1 MRRII
6 YVFLSLI
13 LMSCGNEKV
22 AGISTDPARETGVAK
37 TTLQSI
43 LSGMERGRYKE
54 GELLVKF
61 KSGVISAASLRTHQ
75 AINARVLNRSLN
87 LEHIELPEDISVRD
101 AVMRY
106 MNDPDVEYAEPNYIR
121 KVRVTPNDTY
131 FSQQWGLQKISA
143 PQAWDINTGSTV
155 AVAVIDTGIYF
166 NHPDLS
172 ANIWTNAGE
181 SNCSDGIDNDLNGYI
196 DDCRGWNFV
205 ANNNSPMD
213 DEGHGTHVGGII
225 GAAGNNGIGVSG
237 VAWNLKLM
245 PLKILDHEG
254 SGTIADEIRA
264 ITYAVAKGAKVI
276 NASFS
281 GSDFSNAEYD
291 AIASANTAGVLVAAA
306 AGNGGADSIGD
317 NNDFAPEYPAS
328 YNLPNIIS
336 VAATDQNDLLAYFS
350 NYGFNSVDIAAP
362 GFAIYSTYPPAGYV
376 NSSGTSMATPFV
388 SGLAGLLQGY
398 YTSFTHSQI
407 RSTIFTYADSLP
419 SLSGK
424 VQTGARVNAYRA
436 LSSLATPSG
445 LNASAISGSQISL
458 AWTDNAT
465 GEDGYKVERKKGS
478 GSYSQ
483 IATAAS
489 QLQSSSTPK
498 SYTDASLTDGTNYT
512 YRVSAYNTIGNSS
525 YSNEVSATTL
535 INPPAGLSATA
546 ISTSQINLSWTDNS
560 QTEEGYIIERKSSVG
575 DFAQIATV
583 GPNTTAYP
591 NTGLNSATLYIYR
604 VRAYSTT
611 AGNSSYSNEASATTH
626 TPTDGGSSSGGGGCS
641 IGARQNMPTTVADIA
656 VLLLPAVIIALLR
669 RRQLRQQ

>member
-22 AGISTDPARETGVAK
+22 AGISIDPARETGVAK

-87 LEHIELPEDISVRD
+87 LEHIKLPEDISVRD

-143 PQAWDINTGSTV
+143 HQAWDINTGSTV

-172 ANIWTNAGE
+172 ANIWANAGE

-245 PLKILDHEG
+245 PLKILNSNGEG
-254 SGTIADEIRA
+254 TVANELRA
-264 ITYAVAKGAKVI
+264 ISYAVAKGAKVI

-317 NNDFAPEYPAS
+317 NNDLAPEYPAS
-328 YNLPNIIS
+328 YTLPNIIS

-350 NYGFNSVDIAAP
+350 NYGINSVDIAAP
-362 GFAIYSTYPPAGYV
+362 GLAIYSTYPPGGYV
-376 NSSGTSMATPFV
+376 NSSGTSMSTPFV
-388 SGLAGLLQGY
+388 SGLSGLLYGY
-398 YTSFTHSQI
+398 YTGFSYSQI
-407 RSTIFTYADSLP
+407 RSTIFRYSDALP
-419 SLSGK
+419 SLSGR
-424 VQTGARVNAYRA
+424 VQTGARINAYKA
-436 LSSLATPSG
+436 LSSLVTPSG
-445 LNASAISGSQISL
+445 LNAASISGSQINLS
-458 AWTDNAT
+458 WTDSAT
-465 GEDGYKVERKKGS
+465 GEDGYKIERRTGN
-478 GSYSQ
+478 GTYSQ
-483 IATAAS
+483 IATPSANA
-489 QLQSSSTPK
+489 TT
-498 SYTDASLTDGTNYT
+498 YTDSSLTDGVAYT
-512 YRVSAYNTIGNSS
+512 YRVRAYNTIPADSN
-525 YSNEVSATTL
+525 YSNEASAATQL
-535 INPPAGLSATA
+535 NPPAGLAATA

-560 QTEEGYIIERKSSVG
+560 QTEEGYKIERKSAGGEFV
-575 DFAQIATV
+575 QIATV
-583 GPNTTAYP
+583 GPNATTYS
-591 NTGLNSATLYIYR
+591 NTGLAESTAYSYR
-604 VRAYSTT
+604 VRAYNTA

-626 TPTDGGSSSGGGGCS
+626 TPTDGGSSSGGGGGCS

-656 VLLLPAVIIALLR
+656 VLLLPAVIIALSR
-669 RRQLRQQ
+669 RRQ